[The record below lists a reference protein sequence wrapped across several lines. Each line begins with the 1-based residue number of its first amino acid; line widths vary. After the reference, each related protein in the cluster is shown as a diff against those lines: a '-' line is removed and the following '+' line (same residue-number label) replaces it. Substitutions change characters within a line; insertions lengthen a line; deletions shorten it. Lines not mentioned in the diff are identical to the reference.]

1 MEMKKPPL
9 SQEGVR
15 EARRGRGQGR
25 QQAGGQGGDEST
37 ADFGAEGGEVK
48 WLHEYSTVQYL
59 WNRRV
64 ARQGAGSSRR
74 HLAAGQH
81 SQVDSLSWS
90 VWRSTLLA
98 EAGVLELEGV
108 QEVTEGGGLA
118 DGGTDLPILHN
129 TVLQM
134 KPIKLLINT
143 MRKT

>member
-1 MEMKKPPL
+1 M
-9 SQEGVR
+9 
-15 EARRGRGQGR
+15 
-25 QQAGGQGGDEST
+25 
-37 ADFGAEGGEVK
+37 
-48 WLHEYSTVQYL
+48 
-59 WNRRV
+59 